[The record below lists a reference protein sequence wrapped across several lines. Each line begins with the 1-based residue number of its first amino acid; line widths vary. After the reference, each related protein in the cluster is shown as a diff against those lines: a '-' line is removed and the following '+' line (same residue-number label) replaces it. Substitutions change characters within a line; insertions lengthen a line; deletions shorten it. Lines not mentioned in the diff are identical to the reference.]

1 MPAERARRTIPL
13 VLAWVVAAAVAV
25 AVASWGVA
33 LVGRSVTE
41 ERPAALASAEVEE
54 RLSEVAATDPPS
66 TSTTSTTTTA
76 LSAGETPTTVAG
88 PGGSAGSVPVT
99 TTPGPSPTTTVAPA
113 SPPAAPATVAPA
125 PVPAAETRT
134 YTLVGGTASLRFEPS
149 GVTVVFANPAQ
160 GFDVEIEAEHGNGV
174 RVEFES
180 DTHESRLDGWWD
192 GGPQDRKEERPEDG

>member
-1 MPAERARRTIPL
+1 MPAERARRTAPL

-41 ERPAALASAEVEE
+41 DRPAALASAEVEE
-54 RLSEVAATDPPS
+54 RLSEVASTAPPS
-66 TSTTSTTTTA
+66 TSASATSAPPGQTTTTA
-76 LSAGETPTTVAG
+76 VGAAPVA
-88 PGGSAGSVPVT
+88 
-99 TTPGPSPTTTVAPA
+99 TTPGPSPTTTVAP
-113 SPPAAPATVAPA
+113 SPAPPPPTTAAPAPS
-125 PVPAAETRT
+125 PGPETRT

-160 GFDVEIEAEHGNGV
+160 GFDVEIEPEHGNGV

-180 DTHESRLDGWWD
+180 EGHESRLEGWWD
-192 GGPQDRKEERPEDG
+192 GGPRDRQEERAEDG